1 MNFKTYTTC
10 LIFILYASILCS
22 QNLQLKVIG
31 FDDNET
37 SILSQ
42 YNTKTTFDSYEEL
55 KLNVSHIENT
65 LRQNGYINNHL
76 LSITNSK
83 NKLYIAQIALKNKIE
98 NVVLYIDPTFQS
110 KNYFS
115 KLNIDNLKNNTFEVP
130 YLALE
135 KLLIKYNKIISETG
149 QPFSTL
155 QLSDVKQKNNTTLSA
170 NLIIT
175 TQEKNRQLNK
185 IIIKGYDKFPKSYLK
200 RFLKI
205 QKNKTFNLSSIN
217 KKTLQ
222 LNNLSFASQTKPAE
236 ILFTKDSTQLYLY
249 LKKTPSNN
257 FDGFIGFTTNEQTN
271 KLEFNGYLNL
281 QLVNN
286 LNYGESLYLDYKSD
300 ESEQKNFNLIAN
312 LPYLFK
318 TPIGLEASLNITKR
332 DSSFINTK
340 QKASLFYQLND
351 KTSLYAGIETT
362 ESSHLSDNL
371 ENIEDYSSNFLKLR
385 YQFRQL
391 QNEDPLFKIKT
402 EINTEFGTGKRQ
414 ATLNNQSQNSIDFN
428 GSHIFKLNNNNS
440 FYIKSIIQLILSENY
455 LENELFR
462 FGGVNTLRGF
472 TENSLIA
479 NSLYILNTE
488 YRYKLSNSIFVNS
501 VIDIAHFKNDNL
513 NQKENLYGFGFGFG
527 ILTNAGLLRFI
538 YANGKTEQASFN
550 FSNSKIHISLKA
562 TF

>member
-1 MNFKTYTTC
+1 MHYKTYIIG
-10 LIFILYASILCS
+10 LILILYSAKVSS
-22 QNLQLKVIG
+22 QNLQLKIIG
-31 FDDNET
+31 IDDEET

-42 YNTKTTFDSYEEL
+42 YNSKVTFTNYTEL
-55 KLNVSHIENT
+55 KEHVTKFENN
-65 LRQNGYINNHL
+65 LKQGGYINNQL
-76 LSITNSK
+76 ISITNSK
-83 NKLYIAQIALKNKIE
+83 NNIYIAQITLQNRIE
-98 NVVLYIDPTFQS
+98 NIVLYIDPTFQS

-115 KLNIDNLKNNTFEVP
+115 KLNIESLKNNTFEVP
-130 YLALE
+130 YLDLE
-135 KLLIKYNKIISETG
+135 KLLFNYNKIISETG

-155 QLSDVKQKNNTTLSA
+155 QLSDVIQKNNTTLSA

-175 TQEKNRQLNK
+175 TQEKNRQLDK

-205 QKNKTFNLSSIN
+205 QKNKTFNINSIN
-217 KKTLQ
+217 KKALK

-236 ILFTKDSTQLYLY
+236 ILFSKDSTQLYLY

-318 TPIGLEASLNITKR
+318 SPIGLETSLSITKR

-351 KTSLYAGIETT
+351 KSSFYAGIETT
-362 ESSHLSDNL
+362 ESSNLSDNI
-371 ENIEDYSSNFLKLR
+371 ENIEDYKSNFIKLK
-385 YQFRQL
+385 YQFKQL

-402 EINTEFGTGKRQ
+402 ELNAEFGSGNRQ
-414 ATLNNQSQNSIDFN
+414 AKLNNQKQNVIDFN
-428 GSHIFKLNNNNS
+428 GSHIFNLNKKNS
-440 FYIKSIIQLILSENY
+440 FYVKSIIQLILSEKY

-462 FGGVNTLRGF
+462 FGGINSIRGF
-472 TENSLIA
+472 TENSLNA
-479 NSLYILNTE
+479 NNLYILNTE
-488 YRYKLSNSIFVNS
+488 YRYKLSNAIFINS
-501 VIDIAHFKNDNL
+501 VIDVASFKNDNL

-538 YANGKTEQASFN
+538 YANGKTEQAPFN
-550 FSNSKIHISLKA
+550 FSNSKIHLSLKA
-562 TF
+562 VF

>member
-1 MNFKTYTTC
+1 MSFKTYTTC

-37 SILSQ
+37 SIISQ
-42 YNTKTTFDSYEEL
+42 YNSKTTFDSYKEL
-55 KLNVSHIENT
+55 KLTVSKIENT
-65 LRQNGYINNHL
+65 LRQNGYINIQL

-83 NKLYIAQIALKNKIE
+83 NNLYIAQIALKNKIE
-98 NVVLYIDPTFQS
+98 NVVLYINPTFQS
-110 KNYFS
+110 KSYFS

-135 KLLIKYNKIISETG
+135 KQLIKYNKIISETG

-155 QLSDVKQKNNTTLSA
+155 QLSDVKQKNKTTLSA
-170 NLIIT
+170 NLIFT

-205 QKNKTFNLSSIN
+205 QKNITFNLSSIN

-236 ILFTKDSTQLYLY
+236 ILFTKDSTHLYIY

-351 KTSLYAGIETT
+351 KTILYAGIETA

-391 QNEDPLFKIKT
+391 QNEAPLFKIKT
-402 EINTEFGTGKRQ
+402 EINTEFGVGKRQ
-414 ATLNNQSQNSIDFN
+414 TTSNNQNQNFIDFN
-428 GSHIFKLNNNNS
+428 GSHIFNLNNKNS

-462 FGGVNTLRGF
+462 FGGVNTIRGF

-479 NSLYILNTE
+479 NSIYILNTE

-501 VIDIAHFKNDNL
+501 VIDIARFKNDNL

-538 YANGKTEQASFN
+538 YANGKTEQTPFN

>member
-1 MNFKTYTTC
+1 MSIKTYTTC

-37 SILSQ
+37 SIISQ
-42 YNTKTTFDSYEEL
+42 YNSKTTFDSYKEL
-55 KLNVSHIENT
+55 KLTVSKIENT
-65 LRQNGYINNHL
+65 LRQNGYIDIQL

-83 NKLYIAQIALKNKIE
+83 NNLYIAQIALKNKIE
-98 NVVLYIDPTFQS
+98 NVVLYINPTFQS
-110 KNYFS
+110 KSYFS

-135 KLLIKYNKIISETG
+135 RLLIKYNKIISETG
-149 QPFSTL
+149 QPFSTV

-175 TQEKNRQLNK
+175 TKEKNRQLDK

-236 ILFTKDSTQLYLY
+236 ILFTKDSTHLYIY

-281 QLVNN
+281 RLVNN

-312 LPYLFK
+312 LPYIFK

-332 DSSFINTK
+332 DSSFINIK

-351 KTSLYAGIETT
+351 RTSLYAGIETT
-362 ESSHLSDNL
+362 ESSDLSDNL
-371 ENIEDYSSNFLKLR
+371 ENIEDYSSNFLKLK

-414 ATLNNQSQNSIDFN
+414 ATLNNQNQNSIDFN
-428 GSHIFKLNNNNS
+428 GSHIFNLNNNNS

-455 LENELFR
+455 LENELIR

-479 NSLYILNTE
+479 NSIYLLNTE
-488 YRYKLSNSIFVNS
+488 YRYKLSDSIFVNS

-538 YANGKTEQASFN
+538 YANGKTEQAPFN

-562 TF
+562 SF

>member
-1 MNFKTYTTC
+1 LHFKTYSTC
-10 LIFILYASILCS
+10 LIFILYASILWS
-22 QNLQLKVIG
+22 QNLQLKIIG
-31 FDDNET
+31 IDDNET

-42 YNTKTTFDSYEEL
+42 YNSKTSFNSHEEL
-55 KLNVSHIENT
+55 KINVSNIEKQ
-65 LRQNGYINNHL
+65 LRKNGYINNQL
-76 LSITNSK
+76 ISITSK
-83 NKLYIAQIALKNKIE
+83 ENNLYIAQISLKNRIE
-98 NVVLYIDPTFQS
+98 NVVLYINPTFQS

-115 KLNIDNLKNNTFEVP
+115 KLNIDNLKNNTLEVP
-130 YLALE
+130 YLTLE

-155 QLSDVKQKNNTTLSA
+155 QLSDVKQKNNTTLFA

-175 TQEKNRQLNK
+175 TQEKNRQLDK
-185 IIIKGYDKFPKSYLK
+185 IIIKGYEKFPKSYLK
-200 RFLKI
+200 QFLKI

-249 LKKTPSNN
+249 LQKTPSNN
-257 FDGFIGFTTNEQTN
+257 FDGFIGFTTNEQTS

-286 LNYGESLYLDYKSD
+286 LNFGESLYLDYKSD

-318 TPIGLEASLNITKR
+318 TPIGLETSLNIIKR
-332 DSSFINTK
+332 DSSFITTK

-371 ENIEDYSSNFLKLR
+371 ENIEDYNSNFFKLK

-391 QNEDPLFKIKT
+391 QNEDPLFRIKT
-402 EINTEFGTGKRQ
+402 ELNAEFGTGKRE
-414 ATLNNQSQNSIDFN
+414 ATLNNQNQNLIDFN
-428 GSHIFKLNNNNS
+428 GNHIFNLNNKNS
-440 FYIKSIIQLILSENY
+440 LYIKTIIQLVLSENY

-462 FGGVNTLRGF
+462 FGGINSIRGF

-479 NSLYILNTE
+479 NNLYILNTE

-501 VIDIAHFKNDNL
+501 VIDLASFKNDIL

-538 YANGKTEQASFN
+538 YANGKTEQAPFN
-550 FSNSKIHISLKA
+550 FSNSKIHLSLKA
-562 TF
+562 VF

>member
-1 MNFKTYTTC
+1 MSLKTYTTC

-37 SILSQ
+37 SIISQ
-42 YNTKTTFDSYEEL
+42 YNSKTTFDSYEEL
-55 KLNVSHIENT
+55 KLNVSKIENT
-65 LRQNGYINNHL
+65 LRQNGYINIQL
-76 LSITNSK
+76 LSIINSK
-83 NKLYIAQIALKNKIE
+83 NNLYIAQIALKNKIE
-98 NVVLYIDPTFQS
+98 NVVLYINPTFQS
-110 KNYFS
+110 KSYFS
-115 KLNIDNLKNNTFEVP
+115 KLNIDNLKNNTFKVP

-149 QPFSTL
+149 QPFSTV
-155 QLSDVKQKNNTTLSA
+155 QLSDVKQKNNTTFSA

-175 TQEKNRQLNK
+175 TKEKNRQLDK

-205 QKNKTFNLSSIN
+205 QKNITFNLSSIN

-236 ILFTKDSTQLYLY
+236 ILFTKDSTHLYIY

-300 ESEQKNFNLIAN
+300 ESEKKNFNLIAN
-312 LPYLFK
+312 LPYIFK

-332 DSSFINTK
+332 DSSFINLK
-340 QKASLFYQLND
+340 QKVSLFYQLND
-351 KTSLYAGIETT
+351 RTSLYAGIETT
-362 ESSHLSDNL
+362 ESSDLSDNL
-371 ENIEDYSSNFLKLR
+371 ENIEDYSSNFLKLK

-402 EINTEFGTGKRQ
+402 EINTEFGAGKRQ
-414 ATLNNQSQNSIDFN
+414 ATLNNQNQNSIDFN
-428 GSHIFKLNNNNS
+428 GSHIFNLNNNNS
-440 FYIKSIIQLILSENY
+440 FYIKNIIQLILSENY
-455 LENELFR
+455 LENELIR

-479 NSLYILNTE
+479 NSIYILNTE
-488 YRYKLSNSIFVNS
+488 YRYKLSDNIFVNS

-527 ILTNAGLLRFI
+527 ILTNAGILRFI
-538 YANGKTEQASFN
+538 YANGKTEQTPFN

>member
-42 YNTKTTFDSYEEL
+42 YNTKTAFDSYEEL
-55 KLNVSHIENT
+55 KLNLSHIENT

-149 QPFSTL
+149 QPFSSL

-170 NLIIT
+170 NLTIT
-175 TQEKNRQLNK
+175 TQEKNRQLDK

-362 ESSHLSDNL
+362 ESSDLSDNL

-414 ATLNNQSQNSIDFN
+414 ATLNNQNQNSIDFN
-428 GSHIFKLNNNNS
+428 GSHIFNLNNNNS

-462 FGGVNTLRGF
+462 FGGVNTIRGF

-479 NSLYILNTE
+479 NSIYILNTE
-488 YRYKLSNSIFVNS
+488 YRYKLSDSIFINS
-501 VIDIAHFKNDNL
+501 VIDLASFKNDNL

-538 YANGKTEQASFN
+538 YANGKTEQAPFN
-550 FSNSKIHISLKA
+550 FSNSKIHLSLKA
-562 TF
+562 VF

>member
-42 YNTKTTFDSYEEL
+42 YNTKTAFDSYEEL
-55 KLNVSHIENT
+55 KLNLSHIENT

-149 QPFSTL
+149 QPFSSL

-170 NLIIT
+170 NLTIT
-175 TQEKNRQLNK
+175 TQEKNRQLDK

-362 ESSHLSDNL
+362 ESSDLSDNL

-414 ATLNNQSQNSIDFN
+414 ATLNNQNQNSIDFN
-428 GSHIFKLNNNNS
+428 GSHIFNLNNNNS

-462 FGGVNTLRGF
+462 FGGVNTIRGF

-479 NSLYILNTE
+479 NSIYILNTE
-488 YRYKLSNSIFVNS
+488 YRYKLSDSIFINS
-501 VIDIAHFKNDNL
+501 VIDLASFKNDNL

-538 YANGKTEQASFN
+538 YANGKTEQTPFN
-550 FSNSKIHISLKA
+550 FSNSKIHLSLKA
-562 TF
+562 VF

>member
-10 LIFILYASILCS
+10 LIFILYTSILCS

-76 LSITNSK
+76 LSITNNK

-135 KLLIKYNKIISETG
+135 KLLIKYNKTISETG

-391 QNEDPLFKIKT
+391 QNEAPLFKIKT
-402 EINTEFGTGKRQ
+402 EINTEFGVGKRQ
-414 ATLNNQSQNSIDFN
+414 ATLNNQNQNFIDFN
-428 GSHIFKLNNNNS
+428 GSHIFNLNNKNS

-462 FGGVNTLRGF
+462 FGGVNTIRGF
-472 TENSLIA
+472 TENILIA
-479 NSLYILNTE
+479 NSIYILNTE

-501 VIDIAHFKNDNL
+501 VIDIARFKNDNL

-538 YANGKTEQASFN
+538 YANGKTEQAPFN
-550 FSNSKIHISLKA
+550 LSNSKIHISLKA

>member
-1 MNFKTYTTC
+1 M
-10 LIFILYASILCS
+10 CS

-55 KLNVSHIENT
+55 KLNVSKIENT
-65 LRQNGYINNHL
+65 LRQNGYINIQL

-83 NKLYIAQIALKNKIE
+83 NNLYIAQIALKNKIE
-98 NVVLYIDPTFQS
+98 NVVLYINPTFQS
-110 KNYFS
+110 KSYFS

-135 KLLIKYNKIISETG
+135 KQLIKYNKIISETG

-155 QLSDVKQKNNTTLSA
+155 QLSDVKQKNKTTLSA
-170 NLIIT
+170 NLIFT

-205 QKNKTFNLSSIN
+205 QKNITFNLSSIN

-236 ILFTKDSTQLYLY
+236 ILFTKDSTHLYIY

-351 KTSLYAGIETT
+351 KTILYAGIETA

-391 QNEDPLFKIKT
+391 QNEAPLFKIKT
-402 EINTEFGTGKRQ
+402 EINTEFGVGKRQ
-414 ATLNNQSQNSIDFN
+414 TTSNNQNQNFIDFN
-428 GSHIFKLNNNNS
+428 GSHIFNLNNKNS

-462 FGGVNTLRGF
+462 FGGVNTIRGF

-479 NSLYILNTE
+479 NSIYILNTE

-501 VIDIAHFKNDNL
+501 VIDIARFKNDNL

-538 YANGKTEQASFN
+538 YANGKTEQTPFN